1 LNREV
6 RSLAKIG
13 SWEVDLV
20 NESVFWSDE
29 VHQLHDTDVKSFI
42 PALEG
47 AMNFIGRFS
56 PTGKDNIAACIST
69 GQQCD
74 FEAVLITTK
83 NKEVWVPLV
92 MLNL

>member
-13 SWEVDLV
+13 SWVDLV

-56 PTGKDNIAACIST
+56 PTGT
-69 GQQCD
+69 QC
-74 FEAVLITTK
+74 L
-83 NKEVWVPLV
+83 
-92 MLNL
+92 

>member
-1 LNREV
+1 LEV
-6 RSLAKIG
+6 
-13 SWEVDLV
+13 EVDLV

-56 PTGKDNIAACIST
+56 PTGKDNIAACIS

-83 NKEVWVPLV
+83 TKKDGCVPLV

>member
-29 VHQLHDTDVKSFI
+29 VHQLHDTDKIIYTGFRRCHEFYR
-42 PALEG
+42 ADFRQLE
-47 AMNFIGRFS
+47 
-56 PTGKDNIAACIST
+56 DNIAACIST

-83 NKEVWVPLV
+83 TKKDACHW
-92 MLNL
+92 

>member
-69 GQQCD
+69 D
-74 FEAVLITTK
+74 NNAILKLF
-83 NKEVWVPLV
+83 
-92 MLNL
+92 